1 MRTIIFRDD
10 DTSYFTTPGRLQ
22 AIYGRV
28 WEASLPVCLAVIP
41 NVYGDTRVYWKDG
54 NPHDPAIPPAH
65 RGSESYYSILDNPQ
79 LCAFLNDL
87 ADAGLVE
94 ICLHGYTH
102 IFYEFITH
110 DLAVIRQ
117 KLDDGMAIL
126 ERAFPAAKIKT
137 FIAPYNRLSPVALT
151 ELIARGF
158 HICTQSLNLAPLP
171 DLPPLA
177 GFGVGAIDERQMLY
191 VCDDY
196 LFNYQRDPAESLRLA
211 IAALAQNDLTI
222 ISNHYWMFYHPW
234 RPEPNRPD
242 IAAWNSLL
250 DTILDVEDCEI
261 TSFGALALR
270 GSASCR
276 R

>member
-1 MRTIIFRDD
+1 M
-10 DTSYFTTPGRLQ
+10 
-22 AIYGRV
+22 
-28 WEASLPVCLAVIP
+28 PVCLTVIP

-65 RGSESYYSILDNPQ
+65 RGSESYYSILDYPQ

-87 ADAGLVE
+87 AVAGLVE
-94 ICLHGYTH
+94 ICL
-102 IFYEFITH
+102 
-110 DLAVIRQ
+110 
-117 KLDDGMAIL
+117 
-126 ERAFPAAKIKT
+126 
-137 FIAPYNRLSPVALT
+137 
-151 ELIARGF
+151 
-158 HICTQSLNLAPLP
+158 P
-171 DLPPLA
+171 DLPPLT

-196 LFNYQRDPAESLRLA
+196 LFNYQRYPAESLRVA
-211 IAALAQNDLTI
+211 RAALAQNDLTI

-250 DTILDVEDCEI
+250 DTIMDAEDWEI

-270 GSASCR
+270 GSASCSR
-276 R
+276 